1 VSGVVGEGQPLAHRG
16 DRIDAPR
23 ASGPEHQAVEKPWIK
38 NPPGA
43 TNEVQVDYRRS
54 WPPQKVLDE
63 FREVYAERLKSFEG
77 ADLDAESWTPIGPG
91 KVRDLLAIRVMD
103 CWVHEQDI
111 RRAVGKAGHLDGPL
125 AEHAFARHSTALP
138 FVVGKKVAP
147 PEKTTVVFDVEGLGA
162 AAVEMR
168 SPRAAAV
175 EAPDEPTVRLAM
187 DLETFNR
194 LCCGRGENAEVGTPY
209 ASTATKSSAGRSS
222 LDEFHDLT

>member
-1 VSGVVGEGQPLAHRG
+1 VVGEGQPLAHRG

-43 TNEVQVDYRRS
+43 TNEVQVDTAGRAA
-54 WPPQKVLDE
+54 QKVLDE

-138 FVVGKKVAP
+138 FVVARRSPRPK
-147 PEKTTVVFDVEGLGA
+147 KTTVVFDVEGLGA

-168 SPRAAAV
+168 SRARPPSKPGRTDGAPGHGPRDV
-175 EAPDEPTVRLAM
+175 QPLVLRTS
-187 DLETFNR
+187 
-194 LCCGRGENAEVGTPY
+194 ENAEVATPY

-222 LDEFHDLT
+222 LR